1 MLRLMADPILFAGEP
16 ALGALRTALVPAK
29 EVLAVAVE
37 VLAQIARPQEDG
49 FRGAGRVSASPGP
62 VVGVQDAVVVKV

>member
-1 MLRLMADPILFAGEP
+1 M
-16 ALGALRTALVPAK
+16 PAK

-62 VVGVQDAVVVKV
+62 VVGVQDAVVAKV